1 MGVKPKR
8 TFGWFLEHGMVYLLL
23 IYVIF
28 FFSVGGLYP
37 FNTFGLNRTV
47 GWLWDISNVRFYF
60 PFFLLIYLLGSIML
74 TLLKRK
80 TNKIIA
86 LLFLLVIVMSTIM
99 NSFGYYEAEAVLSL
113 LSMVVFVILF
123 FKSLL
128 AKKET
133 V

>member
-8 TFGWFLEHGMVYLLL
+8 TFSWFLEHGMVYLLL
-23 IYVIF
+23 IYIIF

-60 PFFLLIYLLGSIML
+60 PFFLLVYLLGSIVL
-74 TLLKRK
+74 VLLKRK

-86 LLFLLVIVMSTIM
+86 LFFLVSIAMSTIM
-99 NSFGYYEAEAVLSL
+99 NSFGYYEVEAILSL
-113 LSMVVFVILF
+113 LSMIVFAVLF
-123 FKSLL
+123 FKALF
-128 AKKET
+128 AKKI